1 MVLPQLATN
10 DRSMVLAINSYGKP
24 IEIVKP
30 LNNFIQR
37 SSQKYINDDISP
49 KNLKKSSML
58 IQRISEASNLNSVIS
73 EGVKQSKNL
82 MIV

>member
-1 MVLPQLATN
+1 
-10 DRSMVLAINSYGKP
+10 
-24 IEIVKP
+24 
-30 LNNFIQR
+30 
-37 SSQKYINDDISP
+37 
-49 KNLKKSSML
+49 ML